1 MDNDLSKMAN
11 TRISMS
17 KIRQILR
24 MYTHGR
30 SKLSVATH
38 TGVSRNTVKNYLKA
52 FSSSGCSFEQIDAL
66 NDKEL
71 DDFFGK
77 SRERTPNIRLIT
89 LQRCFPSIDRE
100 LKRTGVTRATLWEAY
115 EKEFSNGFHYT
126 QFCFYYNQW
135 KCRVNPVMHLDHKA
149 GDKLFIDFAGQKLS
163 IVDKDSG
170 EVIEVEV
177 FVAIL
182 AASQLTYVEA
192 VMSQQKED
200 FISAC
205 EISIITAF
213 HSVL

>member
-1 MDNDLSKMAN
+1 
-11 TRISMS
+11 
-17 KIRQILR
+17 
-24 MYTHGR
+24 MYTQGR
-30 SKLSVATH
+30 SKLSIATH
-38 TGVSRNTVKNYLKA
+38 TGVSRNTVKVYLRA

-77 SRERTPNIRLIT
+77 SREHAPNDRLIA

-100 LKRTGVTRATLWEAY
+100 LKRTGVSRMMLWEAY
-115 EKEFSNGFHYT
+115 MKEFPDGFQYT

-135 KCRVNPVMHLDHKA
+135 KNRVNPVMHLDHKA
-149 GDKLFIDFAGQKLS
+149 GDKLFIDFAGQKLT
-163 IVDKDSG
+163 IVDKDTG

-192 VMSQQKED
+192 VMSQ
-200 FISAC
+200 
-205 EISIITAF
+205 
-213 HSVL
+213 